1 MNKPKLLILVISIQ
15 LIFILSLA
23 IIINNKHNQVLGT
36 SINIL
41 SKKDLI
47 FPKNPTFKYFYEN
60 TPNSTESSNLA
71 WFGLPN
77 ENYTIS
83 IDSSGFN
90 QLSNYSIEKPQG
102 TYRIITIGDSY
113 TYGSAVNTQDNYP
126 SQLEKKLNSDLKCKN
141 ISNFQVINFGVP
153 GYDIPY
159 TVERYRIRGQQY
171 SPDLVLWFLIGDDFK
186 RYNEQLLPR
195 EKALENQLKESGQYS
210 KLISQ
215 KNYYYAWTKVKNE
228 ILNEAGGEDSMLK
241 MQEKSMEDLNKL
253 YNGKLIVFTL
263 DYPFIDN
270 SGISM
275 LKDFTRKRK
284 DTYFN
289 LSPNLYLQPGQMIN
303 NVGHPSA
310 KGYAEI
316 VDNLYDYMVL
326 NNIIPCEKP

>member
-1 MNKPKLLILVISIQ
+1 MNKPRLLILVVSIQ
-15 LIFILSLA
+15 LILILSLA
-23 IIINNKHNQVLGT
+23 IVIHNKYSQVLGT

-41 SKKDLI
+41 SKKELT
-47 FPKNPTFKYFYEN
+47 FPNNPTFKYFYEN
-60 TPNSTESSNLA
+60 TPDSTESSNLA

-83 IDSSGFN
+83 INSSGFN

-113 TYGSAVNTQDNYP
+113 TYGSDVNTKDNYP

-141 ISNFQVINFGVP
+141 ISNFQVINLGVP

-171 SPDLVLWFLIGDDFK
+171 NPDLVLWFLIGDDFK
-186 RYNEQLLPR
+186 RYNEELLPR
-195 EKALENQLKESGQYS
+195 EKALENQLKESGEYS

-215 KNYYYAWTKVKNE
+215 KNYYYAWTKVKDE
-228 ILNEAGGEDSMLK
+228 ILSEAGGEDNMLK
-241 MQEKSMEDLNKL
+241 MQEKSMEDINKFYTGRL
-253 YNGKLIVFTL
+253 LVFAL
-263 DYPFIDN
+263 DDPFTD
-270 SGISM
+270 STSLSM
-275 LKDFTRKRK
+275 LKDFTKKRK
-284 DTYFN
+284 NTYFN
-289 LSPNLYLQPGQMIN
+289 LSPNLYLQHGQMLN
-303 NVGHPSA
+303 NVGHPSP

-316 VDNLYDYMVL
+316 VYNLYNYIVS